1 VTDSDARCDEPRDAD
16 SSPDAPRMIFEIRS
30 VEGEE
35 AERLRLHQTRVI
47 REVVEWLA
55 QKRSRNGQDNAA

>member
-1 VTDSDARCDEPRDAD
+1 MTDSDARSDEHRDAD

-55 QKRSRNGQDNAA
+55 QKRSRNGQDNAT